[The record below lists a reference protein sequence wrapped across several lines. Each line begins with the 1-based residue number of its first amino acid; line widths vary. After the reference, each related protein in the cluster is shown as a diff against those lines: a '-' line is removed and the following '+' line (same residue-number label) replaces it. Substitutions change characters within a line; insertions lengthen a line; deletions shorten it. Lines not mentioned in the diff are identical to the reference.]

1 MILGGS
7 GTGSPPARSSPEAA
21 PSALQARLS
30 SGGWGR
36 GDLQSSPAH
45 LSRPHLTPTAPLP
58 RGGHPSMHH
67 PLLGSWYF
75 LAFTPVSVLHLLPG
89 INSPI
94 PTLPSIFS
102 PFKYNPAL
110 RNRASLFPGQR
121 RPQIALGSVRTD
133 MQDKG

>member
-1 MILGGS
+1 MILGGGHWQSSCQILPGGCPFCPS
-7 GTGSPPARSSPEAA
+7 GQTELRGMEE
-21 PSALQARLS
+21 
-30 SGGWGR
+30 GG

-58 RGGHPSMHH
+58 RGAHPSMHH
-67 PLLGSWYF
+67 PLPGPWYF

-102 PFKYNPAL
+102 PFKYLPAL
-110 RNRASLFPGQR
+110 QSQLTTQSRLKR
-121 RPQIALGSVRTD
+121 D
-133 MQDKG
+133 